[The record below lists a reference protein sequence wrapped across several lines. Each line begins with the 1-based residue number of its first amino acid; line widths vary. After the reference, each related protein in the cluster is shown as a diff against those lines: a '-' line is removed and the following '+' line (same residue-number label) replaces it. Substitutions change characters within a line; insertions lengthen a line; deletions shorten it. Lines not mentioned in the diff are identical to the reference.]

1 MSSRI
6 RRIKHGE
13 AALLL
18 ASMLAMTVWYAWPQL
33 IYTFYIVYDIIRT
46 FFPEFLLYLDPIAH

>member
-6 RRIKHGE
+6 RRNKRIE

-18 ASMLAMTVWYAWPQL
+18 TSMLAMTIWYAQPQL
-33 IYTFYIVYDIIRT
+33 IYSLFIVYDIIRT
-46 FFPEFLLYLDPIAH
+46 FFPEFLPYLDPIAR